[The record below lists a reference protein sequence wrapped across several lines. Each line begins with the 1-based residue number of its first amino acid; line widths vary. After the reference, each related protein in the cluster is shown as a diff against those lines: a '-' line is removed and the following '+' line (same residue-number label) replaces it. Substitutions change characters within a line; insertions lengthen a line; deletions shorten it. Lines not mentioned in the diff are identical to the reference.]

1 MKLHTCIWYNNNA
14 QEAVKLYQEA
24 FGDVTVLSD
33 SGMVVMFNIKG
44 TPIMALNGGEL
55 NAPTPAL
62 SYYVSCADAG
72 EAEKAWN
79 VLAREGKALMP
90 LGKYDWNEQFG
101 WIADKYGVN
110 WQLWTG
116 DFSQPAQK
124 VVPGLMFCGPV
135 QGRAA
140 EAISFYTALFQN
152 ASEGMMARYP
162 ADAPGI
168 GGQVMHAEF
177 TLEDVLFKAFDSG
190 VPQPFTFSPGVSVVI
205 HCDSQEEIDH
215 FWNRFTQDGGREDH
229 CGWCQDKFGVS
240 WQVIPTILPTL
251 MADPEKG
258 PRVMQAFLKMKKFD
272 IQGLLDA

>member
-168 GGQVMHAEF
+168 GGEVMHAEF

-190 VPQPFTFSPGVSVVI
+190 VPQPFTFGPGVSVVI
-205 HCDSQEEIDH
+205 HCDTQEEIDH

-240 WQVIPTILPTL
+240 WQVIPTLLPTL